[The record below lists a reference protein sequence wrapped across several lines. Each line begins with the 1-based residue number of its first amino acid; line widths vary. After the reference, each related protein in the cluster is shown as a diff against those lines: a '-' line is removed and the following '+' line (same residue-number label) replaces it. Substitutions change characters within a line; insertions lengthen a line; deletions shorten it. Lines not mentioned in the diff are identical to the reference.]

1 MTMIAPTTELT
12 VLYKFRA
19 GHGEN
24 IYQCRLTVPAFET
37 SGVNFNDDDA
47 FQGRVLALFVARQ
60 MRQAADL
67 YAWDNEQ
74 QPDARPLEVH
84 GDEVKGK
91 RIVAVYG
98 QRPKALIERWDNPIV
113 IG

>member
-1 MTMIAPTTELT
+1 MTKIAPTTELT

-19 GHGEN
+19 GQGEN

-37 SGVNFNDDDA
+37 SGIDFSIDTA
-47 FQGRVLALFVARQ
+47 FQGRVIALFVARQ

-67 YAWDNEQ
+67 YAWDSSEQ
-74 QPDARPLEVH
+74 SDARPLQLH

-98 QRPKALIERWDNPIV
+98 QRPSALVERWDNPLV